1 MHVALD
7 TSIAKQS
14 QDFMATGDF
23 VYDGFAQD
31 IGSLLDDGVKVAL
44 LHGDRD
50 FRCHCKGFPGYILSF
65 FHINMVQGLAAK
77 L

>member
-1 MHVALD
+1 MD

-23 VYDGFAQD
+23 VYDGFVQD

-44 LHGDRD
+44 MHGDRD
-50 FRCHCKGFPGYILSF
+50 FRCHCKGFPLADF
-65 FHINMVQGLAAK
+65 LLLRINMAQGLAVK